1 MRLDY
6 SMKIPVCAVLDVG
19 KTNKKIFLFDENYRI
34 VLEKTEQFPETVD
47 EDGDPCEDV
56 DLLTR
61 WVKNS
66 IFQVL
71 QLSEYD
77 VRAINF
83 STYGASLVH
92 VDKTGKTVAPLYNY
106 LKPYPDTLKKQF
118 YDTYGGEQHVS
129 RQTASPILGSLNSG
143 MILYRLKYEQPEVFE
158 KIAYSLH
165 LPQYV
170 GSLIS
175 EVFASDITSIGCH
188 THFWNFDTNSYH
200 EWVEKEG
207 VLDKLAPIEEGDKVV
222 IQTISNQECLVGV
235 GLHDSSSALI
245 PYLVS
250 FLEPFV
256 LISTGTWCISL
267 NPFNH
272 TPLTNE
278 ELQYDCLCYM
288 QYNGKP
294 VKASRLFAGYEHEQ
308 QTKRLAEHFGVATDY
323 YKSVAFDAEMI
334 AQLKADKKTDGID
347 FESLSKPPMP
357 TTIFG
362 QRDLV
367 SFDSYE
373 RAYHQLIL
381 DIVAQQI
388 ISTELVL
395 AGSTVK
401 RIFVDGGFGKNPIYM
416 NLLAAAF
423 PTMEVFAASVAQAT
437 SLGAALSIHRHWNSK
452 SLPPD
457 LIDLRFYNS
466 KLSLP

>member
-1 MRLDY
+1 
-6 SMKIPVCAVLDVG
+6 MKIPVCAVLDVG

-61 WVKNS
+61 WVKDS
-66 IFQVL
+66 IAQVL

-92 VDKTGKTVAPLYNY
+92 VDKDGKTVAPLYNY
-106 LKPYPDTLKKQF
+106 LKPYPDSLKKQF

-143 MILYRLKYEQPEVFE
+143 MILYRLKYEQPEVFQQ
-158 KIAYSLH
+158 IAYSLH

-175 EVFASDITSIGCH
+175 AVFASDITSIGCH
-188 THFWNFDTNSYH
+188 THLWNFDTNSYH

-222 IQTISNQECLVGV
+222 IQTISNQECLVGI

-308 QTKRLAEHFGVATDY
+308 QTKRLAEHFGVALDY
-323 YKSVAFDAEMI
+323 YKSVAFDAEII

-362 QRDLV
+362 QRDLA
-367 SFDSYE
+367 SFASYE